1 MKNGKKILAAALSLV
16 MGLSLC
22 ACNNGGSGSDKNEL
36 VIGGIGPMTGPTA
49 QYGNG
54 VMNAAQLAVEEIN
67 AAGGVNGMTLKFIP
81 QDDENVSEKAENAY
95 NSLKDSGAK
104 LIIGTVTST
113 PCKAISPLTKN
124 DNMFMLTPS
133 GSAVECVQFDN
144 AFRICFSDPNQ
155 GIAAAQYI
163 KNNNVA
169 SKIGVIYDSSDVYSS
184 GIYEKFRT
192 EAASLG
198 LEIVSSQAFTSDSN
212 KDFSVQ
218 LQQIKSAGADLIFL
232 PIYYQEAALILTQ
245 AHNAGLE
252 TKFFG
257 CDGLDGV
264 IKQLGNDAAYAEGVM
279 LLTAYTSDSK
289 EEKSAAFTKAYSEK
303 YNDSNPNQF
312 AADAY
317 DAVYTIKAALEKADV
332 KDASISASEL
342 CDLLKKAMTEI
353 EVDGVTGHMVWE
365 ESGEPTKDPK
375 AMQIVNGAYTAL
387 D

>member
-1 MKNGKKILAAALSLV
+1 
-16 MGLSLC
+16 
-22 ACNNGGSGSDKNEL
+22 
-36 VIGGIGPMTGPTA
+36 
-49 QYGNG
+49 
-54 VMNAAQLAVEEIN
+54 
-67 AAGGVNGMTLKFIP
+67 
-81 QDDENVSEKAENAY
+81 
-95 NSLKDSGAK
+95 
-104 LIIGTVTST
+104 
-113 PCKAISPLTKN
+113 
-124 DNMFMLTPS
+124 MFMLTPS

-317 DAVYTIKAALEKADV
+317 DAVYTIKVALEKADV

-353 EVDGVTGHMVWE
+353 EVDGVTGHMVWD

-375 AMQIVNGAYTAL
+375 AMQIVDGAYTAL

>member
-36 VIGGIGPMTGPTA
+36 IIGGIGPMTGPTA

-317 DAVYTIKAALEKADV
+317 DAVYTI
-332 KDASISASEL
+332 SASEL

-353 EVDGVTGHMVWE
+353 EVDGVTGHMVWD

-375 AMQIVNGAYTAL
+375 AMQIVDGAYTAL